1 LKTGFFS
8 ISNSSYGEMICVGC
22 TERHPFLSAY
32 RALSV
37 NVEDA
42 ASVIGEDAAASVSV
56 EDDAASVSVEDAV
69 ASVSVEDAA
78 SVSVEDAA
86 ASAAAANDST
96 ALNAPSINGATE
108 VLLTVR

>member
-1 LKTGFFS
+1 
-8 ISNSSYGEMICVGC
+8 MICVGC

-42 ASVIGEDAAASVSV
+42 ASVIGEDA
-56 EDDAASVSVEDAV
+56 AASVSVEDAV